1 MARGPGDPRELFP
14 EFIADYK
21 QAFAGEL
28 KSIILYGS
36 AAGKDYRPGKSDINF
51 LIVLSEKGIEELER
65 AFSLVGKWRKRN
77 VAIPLFLTRIYV
89 ETSLDVYPIEY
100 LNFQREYIL
109 VYGED
114 ILADLAFDS
123 EFIRMQAER
132 EVKGKLLLLRRAF
145 LETSGKGKALK
156 QAISQSVQAFLAIFR
171 ALLYLKGLEIP
182 KESSLTVR
190 ETCKAFDLDDSVFE
204 RLLEVRQ
211 EKSRLGDDE
220 VKDLFRQ
227 YLGQVRKLSRL
238 VDELGG

>member
-1 MARGPGDPRELFP
+1 MVKGPGDPREIFP
-14 EFIADYK
+14 EFVADCK
-21 QAFAGEL
+21 QAFGGEL
-28 KSIILYGS
+28 VGIILYGS

-51 LIVLSEKGIEELER
+51 LIVLSEKGIEGLDR

-77 VAIPLFLTRIYV
+77 VATPLFLTRVYV

-114 ILADLAFDS
+114 ILADLAFDP
-123 EFIRMQAER
+123 EFIRLQAER

-156 QAISQSVQAFLAIFR
+156 QAISQSVQAFVAIFR

-190 ETCKAFDLDDSVFE
+190 ETCEAFDLEASVFE
-204 RLLEVRQ
+204 KLLEVRQ
-211 EKSRLGDDE
+211 EKSKLGDDE
-220 VKDLFRQ
+220 VKNLFRQ
-227 YLGQVRKLSRL
+227 YLGQVYKLSRL
-238 VDELGG
+238 LDELGG